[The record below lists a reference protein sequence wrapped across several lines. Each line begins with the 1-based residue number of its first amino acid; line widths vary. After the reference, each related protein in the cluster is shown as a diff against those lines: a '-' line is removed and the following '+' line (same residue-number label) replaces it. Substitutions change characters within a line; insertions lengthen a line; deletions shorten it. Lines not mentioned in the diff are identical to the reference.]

1 MKLSEIDVP
10 FVKEYL
16 RQDGDEDDKL
26 IGAILEGAKDCIVKY
41 IGQSLEQLE
50 ESEDLTIAV
59 LVLCAEF
66 YDNRT
71 ISVNDRLNLRINIML
86 ESLIGRYSCNL
97 IQVYVN
103 FYVAYLLTENFKCF
117 IIYLIFYIRLCIFA
131 YIVKKQEVE
140 MADTLKNL

>member
-26 IGAILEGAKDCIVKY
+26 IGVILEGAKDYIVKY
-41 IGQSLEQLE
+41 TGQSLEQLE
-50 ESEDLTIAV
+50 ESEDLTIAI

-71 ISVNDRLNLRINIML
+71 ISVNERINLRVNMML
-86 ESLIGRYSCNL
+86 ESLIGRYSIKL
-97 IQVYVN
+97 I
-103 FYVAYLLTENFKCF
+103 
-117 IIYLIFYIRLCIFA
+117 
-131 YIVKKQEVE
+131 
-140 MADTLKNL
+140 

>member
-26 IGAILEGAKDCIVKY
+26 IGAILEGAKDY
-41 IGQSLEQLE
+41 IAKHTGQSLDQLE

-59 LVLCAEF
+59 LVLVAEF

-71 ISVNDRLNLRINIML
+71 ISVNERINLRINSIL
-86 ESLIGRYSCNL
+86 ESLIGRYSVNL
-97 IQVYVN
+97 
-103 FYVAYLLTENFKCF
+103 L
-117 IIYLIFYIRLCIFA
+117 
-131 YIVKKQEVE
+131 
-140 MADTLKNL
+140 

>member
-26 IGAILEGAKDCIVKY
+26 IGAILEGAKDYIVKY
-41 IGQSLEQLE
+41 TGQSLEELE
-50 ESEDLTIAV
+50 ESEDLVIAV

-71 ISVNDRLNLRINIML
+71 ISVNDRINLRINVML
-86 ESLIGRYSCNL
+86 ESLIGRYSVNL
-97 IQVYVN
+97 
-103 FYVAYLLTENFKCF
+103 L
-117 IIYLIFYIRLCIFA
+117 
-131 YIVKKQEVE
+131 
-140 MADTLKNL
+140 

>member
-26 IGAILEGAKDCIVKY
+26 IGAILEGAKDYIVKY
-41 IGQSLEQLE
+41 TGQSLEQLE

-71 ISVNDRLNLRINIML
+71 ISVNDRINLRVNMML
-86 ESLIGRYSCNL
+86 ESLMGRYSVNL
-97 IQVYVN
+97 V
-103 FYVAYLLTENFKCF
+103 
-117 IIYLIFYIRLCIFA
+117 
-131 YIVKKQEVE
+131 
-140 MADTLKNL
+140 

>member
-26 IGAILEGAKDCIVKY
+26 IGAILDGAKDYIVKY
-41 IGQSLEQLE
+41 TGQSLDQLE
-50 ESEDLTIAV
+50 DGQDLTIAV

-71 ISVNDRLNLRINIML
+71 ISVNDRLNLRVNIML
-86 ESLIGRYSCNL
+86 ESLVGRYSTNL
-97 IQVYVN
+97 I
-103 FYVAYLLTENFKCF
+103 
-117 IIYLIFYIRLCIFA
+117 
-131 YIVKKQEVE
+131 
-140 MADTLKNL
+140 